1 MLRDKKSLE
10 WLKTA
15 FAVAAMMALSGVAWA
30 NIIYSKHSDA
40 ERISLSFS
48 ALLKR

>member
-1 MLRDKKSLE
+1 MLRDEKSLE